1 MAQTYRYPLT
11 RICIR
16 TGSLTLP
23 LNLLGVFPERG
34 EVLALDSQ
42 KDVEFTLNVDGRRVL
57 GLGPFFGAHDLTV
70 NDELQI
76 RVQEDGRFAITAVAR
91 PRRPDFTRPDVVGRL
106 LDTLVDAGVPMS
118 ESEIRELHGDLPSG
132 FPLRQALERE
142 PRLMLRDGRWQPR
155 LPEATVVEV
164 DDRTEAAA
172 RTVIERKAGGQAQR
186 EVVARGEREAAAR
199 AEREAAARAEAA
211 LAERDAA
218 ARVERDA
225 ASRAEREEAARA
237 RAEVEAALEAQAA
250 REAEIM
256 AMVEADELAQVI
268 GSTSADSG
276 ADLGDRHDAEEID
289 DARRRTR
296 EQLAAHAE
304 DDVQADAR
312 RKRDERAARR
322 RSEREGGDDAESF
335 SWDQPLVRRL
345 RLPWNRRREEPKAP
359 SPEPQASGD
368 PLRLDRLGD
377 PRPVDRAAPTQP
389 RVSPAPRA
397 GLFPSGAGLN
407 SASLPPGD
415 PAKTKRAREAF
426 TTLGYR
432 VEGLAHGQLML
443 HVDFGRRFE
452 RILVHVLPDG
462 QRLDW
467 AALLARRR
475 EAGATH
481 LAVVGDHR
489 DLHRLVAPAD
499 LAKATLWSWAGVQR
513 VLELTAAMPLG
524 PFDLGPHFERDG
536 LFEYGLDR
544 FERTVAKRV
553 QERGAFS
560 AVLERLAMMK
570 APAVFMLEDVAG
582 SADVSREQALRVLE
596 RLADAPW
603 HLVSRVDS
611 GEFCVRF
618 RVQEALDQVGT
629 YTSSLRARLPERQ
642 RDRVR
647 GLPDDVDPIEGSEVD
662 GAEPAARVTDDP
674 PADAGQGQEGPA
686 PVDEAAPHRAVVAQR
701 DLEEVP
707 VPVPVRGIAG
717 ARTAEQARLIEPVE
731 RGAPKPFAGP
741 GLGADEPGADE
752 VDLSLVAEKRSQRRR

>member
-11 RICIR
+11 RICLR

-42 KDVEFTLNVDGRRVL
+42 KDVEFTLRVDGRRVL
-57 GLGPFFGAHDLTV
+57 GLGPFFDAHELTV

-76 RVQEDGRFAITAVAR
+76 RVQEDGRFAFTAVVR
-91 PRRPDFTRPDVVGRL
+91 PRRPDFTRPEVVGRL

-118 ESEIRELHGDLPSG
+118 EAEIREMHGDLPSG

-142 PRLMLRDGRWQPR
+142 PRLVLREGRWQLR
-155 LPEATVVEV
+155 LPDAPAPEV
-164 DDRTEAAA
+164 DEPTPPAAQTVGDRTAD
-172 RTVIERKAGGQAQR
+172 ERAQR
-186 EVVARGEREAAAR
+186 EAAGR
-199 AEREAAARAEAA
+199 
-211 LAERDAA
+211 AERDAA
-218 ARVERDA
+218 ARAQRDA
-225 ASRAEREEAARA
+225 AARAEREEAARS
-237 RAEVEAALEAQAA
+237 RSEVEAALEAQAA

-256 AMVEADELAQVI
+256 AMVEADELAQVV
-268 GSTSADSG
+268 GSATAASG
-276 ADLGDRHDAEEID
+276 ADLGDLLDAEQID

-304 DDVQADAR
+304 DDIHAAAR
-312 RKRDERAARR
+312 RKRDDRAARQR
-322 RSEREGGDDAESF
+322 NEREGAEGAESF

-345 RLPWNRRREEPKAP
+345 RLPWNRRREDPKEPV
-359 SPEPQASGD
+359 PEPQVTGD

-377 PRPVDRAAPTQP
+377 PRPVDRAAPTPQ

-397 GLFPSGAGLN
+397 GLFPSDAGLN

-443 HVDFGRRFE
+443 HADFGRRFE

-475 EAGATH
+475 ESGATH

-499 LAKATLWSWAGVQR
+499 LAKATLWSWTGLQR
-513 VLELTAAMPLG
+513 VIELSATMPIG

-560 AVLERLAMMK
+560 AVLERLALMK

-582 SADVSREQALRVLE
+582 SADVPREQALRVLE
-596 RLADAPW
+596 RLMDAPW

-611 GEFCVRF
+611 GEFCVRY

-629 YTSSLRARLPERQ
+629 YAASLRARLPERQ

-647 GLPDDVDPIEGSEVD
+647 GLPDDVDPIEGSEVP
-662 GAEPAARVTDDP
+662 GAESGVAATDLPATDLP
-674 PADAGQGQEGPA
+674 TTPVQASERATTPSAEAGDA
-686 PVDEAAPHRAVVAQR
+686 PVA
-701 DLEEVP
+701 
-707 VPVPVRGIAG
+707 VPVRGATG
-717 ARTAEQARLIEPVE
+717 GRTAEQARLLEPEE
-731 RGAPKPFAGP
+731 RGDARPFAGP
-741 GLGADEPGADE
+741 GLGPDEPDAEE
-752 VDLSLVAEKRSQRRR
+752 VDLSLVAVKRSQRRR